1 MGTFRVTL
9 TRMNRVM
16 LERIASRLQWLRCL
30 GPGKVSLPV
39 GRLLVTVKILS
50 KRFPTGFAYLTLPV
64 SGTVI
69 VLWNLEAGC
78 NVT

>member
-39 GRLLVTVKILS
+39 GRLLVMVKILS

-69 VLWNLEAGC
+69 VPWNLEAGC